1 MKKVGLLCGREFSFP
16 PAFIER
22 VKTLGAKDGVTA
34 ECVKLGG
41 TRMDEPA
48 KYRVIVDRISHEV
61 GYYRGYLKHA
71 VLQGSYVINNPFW
84 WTADDKFFNYCVAAK
99 LGVAIPKTVLLP
111 QKGYP
116 KDVDINAESLHNLDY
131 PIDWDGLLD
140 YVGRPA
146 ILKPYSGGGWKHVYK
161 VHTKE
166 ELLAAYDQTSPYCM
180 TLQEFI
186 DFTQYVRCF
195 TFGKTDILPVHYDPK
210 DRRYIVD
217 HEYLSSEIG
226 ERVVKDAQTINLALG
241 YEMNTI
247 EFAIQDGVP
256 YAIDFLNP
264 APDFER
270 YRITAFYFEQVVDK
284 MARLVIDRAQS
295 GDVSN
300 SWPRWEEMVGITA
313 GTPEVRVAGFT
324 GAPKLKTQ
332 AAAAQSQPAPVP
344 TAQKSSPP
352 KPPRT
357 PAAPEGAAA
366 PASTP
371 ASTTPPTSPSKPK
384 IK

>member
-1 MKKVGLLCGREFSFP
+1 MKKVGLLCGREYSFP
-16 PAFIER
+16 PAFIVR
-22 VKTLGAKDGVTA
+22 VNQLGKADGVAA
-34 ECVKLGG
+34 EFVKLGG
-41 TRMDEPA
+41 TRMNEPA
-48 KYRVIVDRISHEV
+48 EYSVIVDRISHEV
-61 GYYRGYLKHA
+61 EYYRGYLKHA
-71 VLQGSYVINNPFW
+71 VLQGTYVINNPFW
-84 WTADDKFFNYCVAAK
+84 WTADDKFFNYSVAAK

-116 KDVDINAESLHNLDY
+116 EDVDINSESLHNLEY
-131 PIDWDGLLD
+131 PDDWDALLD

-166 ELLAAYDQTSPYCM
+166 ELFAAYDQTSPYCM

-186 DFTQYVRCF
+186 NFNRYVRCF
-195 TFGKTDILPVHYDPK
+195 TFGKMDILPVHYDPK
-210 DRRYIVD
+210 DRKYIVD
-217 HEYLSSEIG
+217 HKYLSPELG
-226 ERVVKDAQTINLALG
+226 ERVVKDAQTINVALG

-270 YRITAFYFEQVVDK
+270 DRITAFYFEQVVDR
-284 MARLVIDRAQS
+284 MARLVIDRALS

-300 SWPRWEEMVGITA
+300 SWPRWEAMVDIKA
-313 GTPEVRVAGFT
+313 GTQEGGGAGFT

-332 AAAAQSQPAPVP
+332 AVAAQAQSAPAQ
-344 TAQKSSPP
+344 TAQKSSAPA
-352 KPPRT
+352 RT
-357 PAAPEGAAA
+357 PAAPG
-366 PASTP
+366 PAVPPSTP
-371 ASTTPPTSPSKPK
+371 PPA
-384 IK
+384 